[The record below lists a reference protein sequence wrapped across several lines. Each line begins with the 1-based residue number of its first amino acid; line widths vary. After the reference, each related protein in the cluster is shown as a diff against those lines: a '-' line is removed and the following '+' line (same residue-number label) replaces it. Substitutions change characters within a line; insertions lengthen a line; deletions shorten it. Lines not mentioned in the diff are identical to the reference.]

1 MKRSALSPFAMGS
14 ALFAV
19 LFVIPLFGLNEY
31 YVFMLNIVMIYVIL
45 TVGLNLLM
53 GYAGQLSF
61 ASGALF
67 GIGAYG
73 AGLLEKHFDIPFLVA
88 MPAGGVAAAVIGLV
102 LVFPALRLTG
112 IYLAI
117 ATLAFAQCA
126 LWVMVHWTSVTFGAS
141 GFTLKGADFSSVSI
155 SSETGMYYLSWVC
168 CVLLL
173 LAARNIVHSRLGR
186 AFVAMRDHQISAQ
199 ALGIDPL
206 KYKVLAFAISSFY
219 AGLAGSLFA
228 GTLRFVGPESFDLHQ
243 MILLLVAVVLGGTAS
258 IAGSVIGG
266 VMIVVLLEITKEL
279 KISVEI
285 VFGAMLLFFVLFARG
300 GIIELVRSWLPNWN
314 GRLHGAQGSSEQ
326 LGGARTPAVETVS

>member
-1 MKRSALSPFAMGS
+1 MKRSTLSPFTVGS
-14 ALFAV
+14 GLFVALFAM
-19 LFVIPLFGLNEY
+19 PLFGLNEY
-31 YVFMLNIVMIYVIL
+31 YVFTLNIMMIYVIL

-73 AGLLEKHFDIPFLVA
+73 VGLLQKHFDIPFWVGL
-88 MPAGGVAAAVIGLV
+88 PAGGVAAAVIGLV

-141 GFTLKGADFSSVSI
+141 GFTLKGADFSSLSI

-173 LAARNIVHSRLGR
+173 LAARNIIRSRLGR

-219 AGLAGSLFA
+219 AGIAGALFA

-258 IAGSVIGG
+258 ITGSVVGG
-266 VMIVVLLEITKEL
+266 VMIVVLLEVTKDL

-300 GIIELVRSWLPNWN
+300 GIIDFVRRWLPDWN
-314 GRLHGAQGSSEQ
+314 ERLHGSQASSEQ
-326 LGGARTPAVETVS
+326 PDVRTAVVETAL

>member
-1 MKRSALSPFAMGS
+1 MTRSILSPFAVGS
-14 ALFAV
+14 GLFAV
-19 LFVIPLFGLNEY
+19 LFVMPLFGLNEY
-31 YVFMLNIVMIYVIL
+31 YLFTLNIMMIYIIL

-73 AGLLEKHFDIPFLVA
+73 VGLLQKHFDLPFWLGL
-88 MPAGGVAAAVIGLV
+88 PAGGVAAAVIGLV

-141 GFTLKGADFSSVSI
+141 GFTLKGADFSFVSI
-155 SSETGMYYLSWVC
+155 SSEKGMYYLSWGC

-173 LAARNIVHSRLGR
+173 VAAGNIVRSRLGR

-199 ALGIDPL
+199 ALGIDPFR
-206 KYKVLAFAISSFY
+206 YKILAFAISSFY
-219 AGLAGSLFA
+219 AGIAGALFA

-243 MILLLVAVVLGGTAS
+243 MILLLVAVVLGGTGS

-266 VMIVVLLEITKEL
+266 VMIVVLMEVTKEL
-279 KISVEI
+279 KVSVEI

-300 GIIELVRSWLPNWN
+300 GVIEFVRRWLPNWN
-314 GRLHGAQGSSEQ
+314 ERLHGAQISSEKPGVQ
-326 LGGARTPAVETVS
+326 ITAVETAS

>member
-1 MKRSALSPFAMGS
+1 MTRSVLSPFAVGS
-14 ALFAV
+14 ALFIA
-19 LFVIPLFGLNEY
+19 LFVLPLFGLNEY
-31 YVFMLNIVMIYVIL
+31 YVFTLNIMMIYVIL

-73 AGLLEKHFDIPFLVA
+73 VGLLQKHFDVPFWLGL
-88 MPAGGVAAAVIGLV
+88 PAGGIAAAVIGLV

-126 LWVMVHWTSVTFGAS
+126 LWAMVHWTSVTFGAG
-141 GFTLKGADFSSVSI
+141 GFTLKGADFSSVSV
-155 SSETGMYYLSWVC
+155 SSEKGMYYLSWVC
-168 CVLLL
+168 CALLL
-173 LAARNIVHSRLGR
+173 LAARNIVHSRFGR
-186 AFVAMRDHQISAQ
+186 AFVAMRDHEISAQ
-199 ALGIDPL
+199 ALGVDPL

-219 AGLAGSLFA
+219 AGIAGALFA

-266 VMIVVLLEITKEL
+266 VMIVVLMEVTKDL
-279 KISVEI
+279 KISIEI

-300 GIIELVRSWLPNWN
+300 GVIEFVRRLLPNWKE
-314 GRLHGAQGSSEQ
+314 RLHGAPISSKKINVQ
-326 LGGARTPAVETVS
+326 AAVVETVS

>member
-1 MKRSALSPFAMGS
+1 
-14 ALFAV
+14 
-19 LFVIPLFGLNEY
+19 
-31 YVFMLNIVMIYVIL
+31 
-45 TVGLNLLM
+45 M

-67 GIGAYG
+67 GLGAYG
-73 AGLLEKHFDIPFLVA
+73 VGLLQRHFDIPFWLGL
-88 MPAGGVAAAVIGLV
+88 PASGFAAAAIGVV

-126 LWVMVHWTSVTFGAS
+126 LWIAVHWTSVTFGAS
-141 GFTLKGADFSSVSI
+141 GFTLKEADFSSLSI
-155 SSETGMYYLSWVC
+155 SSETGMYYLSWIS
-168 CVLLL
+168 CVLLVV
-173 LAARNIVHSRLGR
+173 AAGNLVRSPVGR

-206 KYKVLAFAISSFY
+206 KYKVIAFAISSFY
-219 AGLAGSLFA
+219 AGIAGGLFA

-243 MILLLVAVVLGGTAS
+243 MILLLVAVLLGGTAS

-266 VMIVVLLEITKEL
+266 VMIVVLLEITKEV

-300 GIIELVRSWLPNWN
+300 GIIEFVRRLAPSWAE
-314 GRLHGAQGSSEQ
+314 RLHGAKIQSEELPIQ
-326 LGGARTPAVETVS
+326 AAVAETAP

>member
-1 MKRSALSPFAMGS
+1 MTYTVLSPFAVGS
-14 ALFAV
+14 GLFAALFV
-19 LFVIPLFGLNEY
+19 LPMFGLNEY
-31 YVFMLNIVMIYVIL
+31 YVFTLNIMMIYIIL
-45 TVGLNLLM
+45 TMGLNLLM

-73 AGLLEKHFDIPFLVA
+73 VGLLQKHFDVPFWLGL
-88 MPAGGVAAAVIGLV
+88 PAGGVAAAVIGLV

-141 GFTLKGADFSSVSI
+141 GFTLKGADFSSVSV
-155 SSETGMYYLSWVC
+155 SSEKGMYYLSWVC

-173 LAARNIVHSRLGR
+173 LAARNIVHSRFGR

-199 ALGIDPL
+199 ALGVDPL
-206 KYKVLAFAISSFY
+206 KYKVLSFAISSFY
-219 AGLAGSLFA
+219 AGIAGALFA

-266 VMIVVLLEITKEL
+266 VMIVVLMEVTKDL

-300 GIIELVRSWLPNWN
+300 GVIEFVRRLLPNWKE
-314 GRLHGAQGSSEQ
+314 RLHGTQISSKKVNVE
-326 LGGARTPAVETVS
+326 AAVVETAS

>member
-1 MKRSALSPFAMGS
+1 MKRSALSPLAAGS
-14 ALFAV
+14 ALFAAF
-19 LFVIPLFGLNEY
+19 FVIPLFGLNEY
-31 YVFMLNIVMIYVIL
+31 YVFTLNIMMIYVIL

-73 AGLLEKHFDIPFLVA
+73 VGLLQKHFDIPFWLGL
-88 MPAGGVAAAVIGLV
+88 PAGGFAAAAIGLV

-141 GFTLKGADFSSVSI
+141 GFTLKGADFSSLSI
-155 SSETGMYYLSWVC
+155 SSETGMYYLSWAL
-168 CVLLL
+168 CVVLVVV
-173 LAARNIVHSRLGR
+173 ARNLVRSPVGR
-186 AFVAMRDHQISAQ
+186 ALVAMRDHQISAQ

-219 AGLAGSLFA
+219 AGIAGSLFA

-243 MILLLVAVVLGGTAS
+243 MILLLVAVLLGGTAS
-258 IAGSVIGG
+258 TAGSVIGG
-266 VMIVVLLEITKEL
+266 VMIVVLLEVTKDV
-279 KISVEI
+279 KVSVEI
-285 VFGAMLLFFVLFARG
+285 VFGAMLLLFVLFARG
-300 GIIELVRSWLPNWN
+300 GIVEFVRRLVPGWTES
-314 GRLHGAQGSSEQ
+314 LHGTQIPSGKMHVQA
-326 LGGARTPAVETVS
+326 AVAETAP

>member
-1 MKRSALSPFAMGS
+1 MMRSALSPFAAGS
-14 ALFAV
+14 ALFAAFFIAPV
-19 LFVIPLFGLNEY
+19 VGLNEY
-31 YVFMLNIVMIYVIL
+31 YIFTLNIMMIYIIL

-73 AGLLEKHFDIPFLVA
+73 VGLLQKHFDIPFWLGL
-88 MPAGGVAAAVIGLV
+88 PAGGFAAAAIGLV

-141 GFTLKGADFSSVSI
+141 GFTLKGADFSSLSI
-155 SSETGMYYLSWVC
+155 SSETGMYYLSWAFC
-168 CVLLL
+168 ILLV
-173 LAARNIVHSRLGR
+173 LAARNLVRSPVGR

-219 AGLAGSLFA
+219 AGIAGALFA

-243 MILLLVAVVLGGTAS
+243 MILLLVAVLLGGTAS

-266 VMIVVLLEITKEL
+266 VMIVVLLEVTKDV
-279 KISVEI
+279 KVSVEI

-300 GIIELVRSWLPNWN
+300 GIIEFVRRLLPGWTESLY
-314 GRLHGAQGSSEQ
+314 GTQVPSK
-326 LGGARTPAVETVS
+326 ARDIQAAVAETTP

>member
-1 MKRSALSPFAMGS
+1 MARSVVSPFALGS
-14 ALFAV
+14 GLFAALFV
-19 LFVIPLFGLNEY
+19 MPLFGINEY
-31 YVFMLNIVMIYVIL
+31 YLFTLNIMMIYIIL

-73 AGLLEKHFDIPFLVA
+73 VGLLQKHFGVPFWLGL
-88 MPAGGVAAAVIGLV
+88 PAGGVAAALIGLV

-141 GFTLKGADFSSVSI
+141 GFTLKGADFSSISI

-168 CVLLL
+168 CVFLVLT
-173 LAARNIVHSRLGR
+173 ARNIVRSRLGR

-206 KYKVLAFAISSFY
+206 KYKVIAFAISSFY
-219 AGLAGSLFA
+219 AGLAGGLFA

-266 VMIVVLLEITKEL
+266 VMIVVLLEVTKDL

-300 GIIELVRSWLPNWN
+300 GVIEFVRRWLPNWTEH
-314 GRLHGAQGSSEQ
+314 LHGARISSKQ
-326 LGGARTPAVETVS
+326 PDVQRTAVESAS